1 MSFIGNF
8 ACFSLHFCEEGFLL
22 VRIGVR
28 HGRSIS

>member
-22 VRIGVR
+22 VRIGVGHR
-28 HGRSIS
+28 

>member
-22 VRIGVR
+22 VRIGIR
-28 HGRSIS
+28 HEWSIS